1 MSRKSGLSTVEPE
14 LRSAPPPV
22 PVGQDGDPGMGS
34 YADPNMLEPA
44 WGNMFDAMPF
54 DSQPPNLINQDISTV
69 DPLAGIQTPGFAP
82 VQVQNIEADLMMVRA
97 EMPFLPVMRWPTAT
111 RTAFMAVANTP
122 ADIQIP
128 SGAVLVKLS
137 GPGDWYASFQGLAQV
152 PSATVSGEAG
162 ALYKPDDAWYYCG
175 GKAALSVV
183 SSAVNG
189 IVTAKFIMRPS
200 PNQGT

>member
-1 MSRKSGLSTVEPE
+1 MANNKPTMAVANELKSS
-14 LRSAPPPV
+14 PPPK
-22 PVGQDGDPGMGS
+22 PVGNETDPMNAS
-34 YADPNMLEPA
+34 YADPNMLEPGWSA
-44 WGNMFDAMPF
+44 MFTAQPF
-54 DSQPPNLINQDISTV
+54 DSQPANLIGEDISTV

-82 VQVQNIEADLMMVRA
+82 VQVQNIEADLMIVRA
-97 EMPFLPVMRWPTAT
+97 EMPFLPIMRWPTAT
-111 RTAFMAVANTP
+111 RTAFMAAANSP
-122 ADIQIP
+122 ADILIP

-152 PSATVSGEAG
+152 PSATISGEAG

-183 SSAVNG
+183 SSTVNG
-189 IVTAKFIMRPS
+189 IVTARFIMRPS